1 MQQRSYI
8 QPATTLTPALVMYLV
23 DASDSMNQTC
33 SERTKIEIVNKALR
47 VTLRDL
53 WRRSMRDNMPQRRYK
68 IAIFAYSTKVVDVL
82 GGMVDLPELL
92 QYGVPQWTADGVTD
106 MAAAFATVETFLE
119 KHLAEFQR
127 CPAPL
132 ICHLTDAVFTTTD
145 PSPAISRIQGM
156 HVEDGPVLLEHV
168 YVAERMLR
176 RPIRDWYQWQGVR
189 RAGELA
195 DKYARF
201 LFSLSSPLPESY
213 RRNINNYGYQ
223 LQPGSMMFFPGIQHD
238 LIRLAF
244 VASIATQLK

>member
-1 MQQRSYI
+1 MQERAYI
-8 QPATTLTPALVMYLV
+8 QPATTLTPALVIYLV
-23 DASDSMNQTC
+23 DASDSMNQAC
-33 SERTKIEIVNKALR
+33 GDRTKIEIVNRALR

-53 WRRSMRDNMPQRRYK
+53 WRRSMRDGMPQRRYK

-106 MAAAFATVETFLE
+106 MAAAFATVEAFLE

-145 PSPAISRIQGM
+145 PSPAISRIQSM

-168 YVAERMLR
+168 FAAEHMLR
-176 RPIRDWYQWQGVR
+176 KPPRDWYQWPGVR
-189 RAGELA
+189 RAGDLA
-195 DKYARF
+195 NKYARF
-201 LFSLSSPLPESY
+201 LFDFASPLPESY
-213 RRNINNYGYQ
+213 RHNINNYGYH
-223 LQPGSMMFFPGIQHD
+223 LQPGAMMFFPGIQHD

>member
-1 MQQRSYI
+1 MQERVYI
-8 QPATTLTPALVMYLV
+8 QPATTLTPALVIYLV
-23 DASDSMNQTC
+23 DASDSMNQPC
-33 SERTKIEIVNKALR
+33 SDSTRIEMVNKALR

-53 WRRSMRDNMPQRRYK
+53 WRRSMRDGMPQRRYK

-82 GGMVDLPELL
+82 GGIVDLPELL
-92 QYGVPQWTADGVTD
+92 QYGVPQWAADGVTD
-106 MAAAFATVETFLE
+106 MAAAFAIVESFLE
-119 KHLAEFQR
+119 RRLAEFQR

-132 ICHLTDAVFTTTD
+132 ICHLTDAIFTTTD

-156 HVEDGPVLLEHV
+156 RVEDGPVLIEHV

-176 RPIRDWYQWQGVR
+176 KSVRDWYQWQGVR

-201 LFSLSSPLPESY
+201 LFDLSSPLPETY
-213 RRNINNYGYQ
+213 RHAINNYGYH
-223 LQPGSMMFFPGIQHD
+223 LQPGARMFFPGVQHD